1 MNLKNI
7 MDLINPEKQ
16 RAKRERSYLNGSVS
30 LHDLERRQREIER
43 GSFR

>member
-7 MDLINPEKQ
+7 MDLMNPDKQ
-16 RAKRERSYLNGSVS
+16 RAKRERNYLDGSVS

-43 GSFR
+43 GAFR